1 MRRRK
6 GMEDTPPDDGNRVS
20 TGIVQGLQRGGDR
33 ETEAVRHGDTSCD
46 VVLPTL
52 VVLFKY

>member
-33 ETEAVRHGDTSCD
+33 ETETVRHGDTSCD